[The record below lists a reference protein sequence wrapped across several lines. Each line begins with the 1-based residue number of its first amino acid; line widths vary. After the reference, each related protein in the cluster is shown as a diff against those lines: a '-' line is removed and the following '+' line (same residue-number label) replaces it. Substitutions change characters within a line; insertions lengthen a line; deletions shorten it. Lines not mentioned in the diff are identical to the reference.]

1 MMFPLIRKEMLDAL
15 RNRWIIGYAVLIA
28 VLGYAAALVGARSTG
43 GMALQMF
50 GRTTATL
57 TNLSLLLA
65 PLVALVVGAASI
77 AGERDR
83 GTLSRLLSLPITP
96 TEVLFAKFCALLL
109 ALFAATVAGFAP
121 AAVMVTIYAGASALG
136 HFLLFPFVTLLLIA
150 AMTGIGL
157 LLSLLSRTGVQA
169 LGSAILV
176 WFGFVLLYDLLLIGT
191 LSAAQLPPAVLAALL
206 VANPIDAARVLVVLL
221 LEPDLYSLGPA
232 GIILIS
238 SLSRAGAALV
248 LVASLL
254 FWSIA
259 PLLISVRLFR
269 WTLFGRRTR
278 DKEEPIV
285 SSVVYVLAPTNVNPI
300 NE

>member
-1 MMFPLIRKEMLDAL
+1 
-15 RNRWIIGYAVLIA
+15 
-28 VLGYAAALVGARSTG
+28 
-43 GMALQMF
+43 
-50 GRTTATL
+50 
-57 TNLSLLLA
+57 
-65 PLVALVVGAASI
+65 
-77 AGERDR
+77 
-83 GTLSRLLSLPITP
+83 
-96 TEVLFAKFCALLL
+96 
-109 ALFAATVAGFAP
+109 
-121 AAVMVTIYAGASALG
+121 
-136 HFLLFPFVTLLLIA
+136 
-150 AMTGIGL
+150 MTGIGL

-176 WFGFVLLYDLLLIGT
+176 WFSFVLLYDLLLIGT